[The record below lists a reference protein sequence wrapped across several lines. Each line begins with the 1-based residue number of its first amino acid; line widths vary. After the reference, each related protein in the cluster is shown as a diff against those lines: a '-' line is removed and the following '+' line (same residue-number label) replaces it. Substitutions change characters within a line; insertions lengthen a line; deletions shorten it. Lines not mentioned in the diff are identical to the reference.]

1 MIHITHKNIKIP
13 ALGYG
18 TWQLREQECAK
29 GVERALGMGYR
40 HIDTAQIYENE
51 EYVGEAIKNSKVA
64 REEIFLVTKI
74 WLSNVHDGALQRSL
88 DVSLKKLKTD
98 YVDLLLIHWPVK
110 EVSFAEQMKAL
121 DKVQKANKARLIGVS
136 NFTVAQMTEVV
147 EKIGAPIATNQ
158 VEYHP
163 FLSQKAVYEYIL
175 EKGMFLTA
183 YSPLARGKI
192 NDENDLKE
200 IAHKHNKTVGQ
211 VALRWL
217 VQQDSVAAIPKA
229 ASEKHMRENFE
240 IFDFAL
246 DDRDMKVIHGLA
258 HAGGRLINPDFAPD
272 WDKHEAA

>member
-1 MIHITHKNIKIP
+1 MIHITHKEFKIP

-18 TWQLREQECAK
+18 TWQLKEKDCVN
-29 GVERALGMGYR
+29 GVRKALDIGYR

-51 EYVGEAIKNSKVA
+51 EYVGEAIKDSRIDRK
-64 REEIFLVTKI
+64 EIFLVTKI

-88 DVSLKKLKTD
+88 ETSLKKLKTD

-121 DKVQKANKARLIGVS
+121 AKVQKAGHSKLIGVS

-163 FLSQKAVYEYIL
+163 FLSQKLVYDYIL
-175 EKGMFLTA
+175 AHGMFLTA

-192 NDENDLKE
+192 YEAKDLKE

-211 VALRWL
+211 IALRWL
-217 VQQDSVAAIPKA
+217 VQQEGVAAIPKA
-229 ASEKHMRENFE
+229 AGEKHMRENFE
-240 IFDFAL
+240 IFDFTL
-246 DDRDMKVIHGLA
+246 DDRDMKVIHALA
-258 HAGGRLINPDFAPD
+258 HPGGRLVNPDFAPD
-272 WDKHEAA
+272 WDKHVAA